1 MSLKDINKMLQD
13 MKEQHTR
20 IRKTQKMRQQNKKR
34 ISNKRRNHSGNE
46 D

>member
-13 MKEQHTR
+13 MKEQHAR